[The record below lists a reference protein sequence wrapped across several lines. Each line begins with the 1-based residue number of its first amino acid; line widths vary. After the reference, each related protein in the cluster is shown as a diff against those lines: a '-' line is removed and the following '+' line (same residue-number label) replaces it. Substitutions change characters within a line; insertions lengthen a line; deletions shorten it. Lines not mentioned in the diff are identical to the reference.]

1 MGIVAFYFSEK
12 AKHTER
18 HRTNITRTI
27 DGIEFTEMNSFEDGE
42 EIKPYNSW
50 DDNVLVAVVEN
61 VDTNVFAGSKS
72 VVYDT
77 GTLGGRVSING
88 VIQGYK
94 GSPEQQA
101 EWRKQGLI

>member
-1 MGIVAFYFSEK
+1 MKVAFYFSEK
-12 AKHTER
+12 AKRSESR
-18 HRTNITRTI
+18 RNAITRTI
-27 DGIEFTEMNSFEDGE
+27 DGNQFTEINSFEDDE

-61 VDTNVFAGSKS
+61 VDTSDFNGRKS